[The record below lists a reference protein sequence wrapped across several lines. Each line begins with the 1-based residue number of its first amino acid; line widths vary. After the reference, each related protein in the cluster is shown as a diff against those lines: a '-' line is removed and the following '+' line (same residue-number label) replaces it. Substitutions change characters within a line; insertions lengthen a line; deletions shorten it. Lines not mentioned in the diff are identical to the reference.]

1 MNTSKFSKRWIF
13 IVPILLAI
21 FLLRAPNQS
30 ALARFR
36 GEYRPS
42 QILVQLDPLSG
53 ATIDDL
59 NADYSTTT
67 LQTFSLSTNIYLLQ
81 IPTGEDAKDFAE
93 LLNADLRTFFAEPD
107 FIGQTPE
114 AHRRGIWGW
123 GGQDPTPLGEQY
135 ALEALNIPAAHT
147 LSQGAGTV
155 VAVLDTGVQL
165 DHPNLVGVLT
175 TTGYDFVDNDPL
187 PNDEFNGLDD
197 EIVPGSAGGHGTHV
211 AGIVHLTAPAAQ
223 IMPLRILDPDGRGD
237 VSTLI
242 EAIKYA
248 VDHGA
253 DVINLSLGTPD
264 KSDALKTVI
273 RYATQNGVVVV
284 AAAGN
289 LETSQKEYPA
299 ATQCALAVTSVGLG
313 GIKTDFANYGKWIS
327 FAAPGEGIYSTFPIS
342 GYAWWS
348 GTSMAVPFVAGQAAL
363 IASLAPTLNPRQ
375 IALLIGGTAVSLDAV
390 NPEFAGE
397 LGLGQ
402 PDIEA
407 SLLVLLSGNLPTSNR
422 GLMSSSCVTTP

>member
-1 MNTSKFSKRWIF
+1 M
-13 IVPILLAI
+13 
-21 FLLRAPNQS
+21 
-30 ALARFR
+30 
-36 GEYRPS
+36 
-42 QILVQLDPLSG
+42 
-53 ATIDDL
+53 
-59 NADYSTTT
+59 
-67 LQTFSLSTNIYLLQ
+67 
-81 IPTGEDAKDFAE
+81 
-93 LLNADLRTFFAEPD
+93 
-107 FIGQTPE
+107 
-114 AHRRGIWGW
+114 
-123 GGQDPTPLGEQY
+123 
-135 ALEALNIPAAHT
+135 
-147 LSQGAGTV
+147 

-299 ATQCALAVTSVGLG
+299 ATQCALAVTSVGPG

-363 IASLAPTLNPRQ
+363 ISSLDSSLNPRQ
-375 IALLIGGTAVSLDAV
+375 IAMLIGGTAVSLDEI
-390 NPEFAGE
+390 NPDFDGE